1 MTLIDCAVNN
11 SAPAVETAR
20 TIGGKARLRLL
31 VQGQPDQQDIQA
43 RRLRL
48 LGEAVEIL
56 AATVPEDFDAEGSL
70 AVAREI
76 ERVARA
82 AEAAL
87 VRCVRTWQDRGDPVQ
102 TPDTTEEELA
112 WRAGDAARKAL
123 MVDLGRSRGEAT
135 RLIATVKALRKDPGT
150 ELRLRAGEISVPQAR
165 IIAETVGTLVDQPA
179 DVVDAAR
186 DAMVAEALAGGTER
200 VRKRA
205 DEVAHR
211 LSPKTVLARTRAA
224 EEKRRFFLTP
234 ALDGYVPGGFL
245 PTVGAEA
252 LITVL
257 DAMAD
262 RSDLFQEDGVAK
274 ARADALVRLA
284 EDHLRS
290 GELPPRH
297 NGPTAVTVVMRA
309 DTALGLPGAPPAR
322 TGRGQALLAAE
333 AHMLA
338 CEAALRGVLVD
349 GEGEILWQGR
359 RRRYATRSQYEALA
373 VRDGGCSAHGCDRLA
388 SQCDAHHDV
397 PWSAGGHTDV
407 GEMRLLC
414 RRHHREVHDELWRR
428 QYGWQENEL
437 KVAGQDHRSDEE
449 RKQPWYMD
457 TPAWYPGPSPWRPS
471 GASEAS
477 DREGQAA

>member
-1 MTLIDCAVNN
+1 MTLIDCAVKNE
-11 SAPAVETAR
+11 APMAPVRSTEEP
-20 TIGGKARLRLL
+20 RLRLVVL
-31 VQGQPDQQDIQA
+31 DERE
-43 RRLRL
+43 RRLAL
-48 LGEAVEIL
+48 LREAVEVL
-56 AATVPEDFDAEGSL
+56 AATVPDDFDAEDSL
-70 AVAREI
+70 MVARQI

-102 TPDTTEEELA
+102 TPDTTQEEIA

-135 RLIATVKALRKDPGT
+135 RLIATVKALRRDPGT
-150 ELRLRAGEISVPQAR
+150 ESKLREGEISVPQAR
-165 IIAETVGTLVDQPA
+165 IIAETLGRLVNQPGE
-179 DVVDAAR
+179 VVDAVR
-186 DAMVAEALAGGTER
+186 EAMVADAVAGGTER

-211 LSPKTVLARTRAA
+211 LVPGAVLARTRAA
-224 EEKRRFFLTP
+224 EDKRKFFLTP

-245 PTVGAEA
+245 PTMGAEA

-257 DAMAD
+257 DALAD
-262 RSDLFQEDGVAK
+262 RSELYQEDGVAR

-284 EDHLRS
+284 EDRLRT
-290 GELPPRH
+290 GELPARH
-297 NGPTAVTVVMRA
+297 NGPTTVTVVMRA

-322 TGRGQALLAAE
+322 TGRGQSLSAAE
-333 AHMLA
+333 AHMLV

-359 RRRYATRSQYEALA
+359 RQRYATRAQYEALA
-373 VRDGGCSAHGCDRLA
+373 VRDGGCTADRCDRSA

-397 PWSAGGHTDV
+397 PWTAGGHTDV
-407 GEMRLLC
+407 AEMRLLC

-428 QYGWQENEL
+428 QYGWQEAEL
-437 KVAGQDHRSDEE
+437 EEIRTGSRGAEE
-449 RKQPWYMD
+449 RRKPWYTD

-471 GASEAS
+471 SGVDDGRWE
-477 DREGQAA
+477 EKAA